1 MPRATRSYLPRYHR
15 EIVLSLLPTIPSL
28 FLVLSSSSSFSSVS
42 LGKIV
47 CCVRGHLFLSSRAYR
62 SLTRA
67 PPIAPS
73 LLLRFLPVSAS
84 STAFRHFLFFSSL
97 GSIGFRRSRS
107 KIGLFTSCGS
117 RRTLEGIGDRF
128 RERKGSRERERGKK
142 NSPSFGPRG
151 SRDRKPHGTVGA

>member
-28 FLVLSSSSSFSSVS
+28 FLVLSSSSSSFSSVS

-107 KIGLFTSCGS
+107 KIGLFTSCAS

-128 RERKGSRERERGKK
+128 RERKGSRERGKK

>member
-15 EIVLSLLPTIPSL
+15 EIVLSLLPTSPSL
-28 FLVLSSSSSFSSVS
+28 FLVLSSSSSSFSSVS

-73 LLLRFLPVSAS
+73 LLLRFLLVSAS
-84 STAFRHFLFFSSL
+84 STAFRHFLFFSL
-97 GSIGFRRSRS
+97 ESIGFRRSRS
-107 KIGLFTSCGS
+107 KIGLFTSCAS

-128 RERKGSRERERGKK
+128 RERKGSREREREGKK
-142 NSPSFGPRG
+142 TVPRL
-151 SRDRKPHGTVGA
+151 DRERS